1 MRRFVSPP
9 LRLPALEHGADFAR
23 ADLVFYGVDHS
34 GRSHT
39 VAIFFDNPDADL
51 TTPLDPEHGYAGSFT
66 VFGHGGCFGAAGHC
80 DITARHIDAFD
91 LRPPHP
97 LTPLTIPVT
106 VSDAVRRPHES
117 QVVITL
123 VPVEPGHEKARASD
137 ALQFERLRLI
147 TYANYEGIRTPT

>member
-1 MRRFVSPP
+1 MQRFVSEP
-9 LRLPALEHGADFAR
+9 LRVPVLEQRADFAR

-39 VAIFFDNPDADL
+39 VAIFFDNPEADL
-51 TTPLDPEHGYAGSFT
+51 ATPLNPEHGYAGSFT
-66 VFGHGGCFGAAGHC
+66 VFGHGGCFGAEGHC
-80 DITARHIDAFD
+80 DVTARHIDAFD

-97 LTPLTIPVT
+97 LEPLTISVT
-106 VSDAVRRPHES
+106 VTDAVHQLHEP

-123 VPVEPGHEKARASD
+123 VPVEPGRETARASD

-147 TYANYEGIRTPT
+147 TYANYEDVWTPA